1 MNEFIELVRKMRN
14 AQKEY
19 FRTKDKRVLQESKQL
34 ECWVDAILA
43 QQVDKQQLSLFDDF
57 LKPTPEDFQTITKLL

>member
-19 FRTKDKRVLQESKQL
+19 FRTRDKRVLQESKQL
-34 ECWVDAILA
+34 ECMVDAILA
-43 QQVDKQQLSLFDDF
+43 QQVDKQQLSLFDDI

>member
-19 FRTKDKRVLQESKQL
+19 FRTRDKRVLQESKQL
-34 ECWVDAILA
+34 ECMVDAILA
-43 QQVDKQQLSLFDDF
+43 QLVDKQQLSLFDDI
-57 LKPTPEDFQTITKLL
+57 LKPTTEDFQTITKLL